1 MAFQPAFAAID
12 VFLTEEGGNVVATFE
27 GDLDLTGT
35 TFNATLGFN
44 GGINAAFPALN
55 FGPGG
60 SGLSDTYSGFTG
72 PTFGPGNGGFN
83 GSGNG
88 VGDIFAINRDFF
100 AVGVGY
106 AGEAISGSF
115 TMFGES
121 FLSLGIIA
129 GVYIYT
135 LPNDTVTLTVGA
147 APVPVPAAAFLMA
160 PALAA
165 FAAKRRRQR

>member
-1 MAFQPAFAAID
+1 
-12 VFLTEEGGNVVATFE
+12 
-27 GDLDLTGT
+27 
-35 TFNATLGFN
+35 
-44 GGINAAFPALN
+44 
-55 FGPGG
+55 
-60 SGLSDTYSGFTG
+60 
-72 PTFGPGNGGFN
+72 
-83 GSGNG
+83 
-88 VGDIFAINRDFF
+88 
-100 AVGVGY
+100 VGVGY